1 MTIKIMI
8 KEIMKI
14 LKKLEKV
21 IIKYLIVFKHLGK
34 LSWFFVKVLWKGSW
48 NLQTS
53 LLLSMK
59 ISDCSDFW
67 LKEAV
72 SVIDF

>member
-1 MTIKIMI
+1 
-8 KEIMKI
+8 MKI

-48 NLQTS
+48 NLQAP

-59 ISDCSDFW
+59 ISDCCDFW

-72 SVIDF
+72 AVIDF